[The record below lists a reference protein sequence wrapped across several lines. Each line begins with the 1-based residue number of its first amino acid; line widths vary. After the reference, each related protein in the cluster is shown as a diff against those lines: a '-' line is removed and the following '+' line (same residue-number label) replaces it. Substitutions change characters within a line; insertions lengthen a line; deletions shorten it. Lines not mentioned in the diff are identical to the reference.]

1 MALVL
6 AIPAI
11 SALQSK
17 LSRQWNCEP
26 CSHIPG
32 GVFGLH
38 AFSLIKKAQREGQVA
53 HTLREYH
60 LRYGNTIN
68 SNVLG
73 RNLIFTVDSENIQAM
88 LSNHFSSFG
97 LSTHRYAQYSP
108 FLGEGIFTSDGQAWE
123 QTRKLLRPQFAK
135 DAMPSLQWFDYH
147 FQHLMQNFASDGQP
161 FDIQEIF
168 FRLSLDTATGFLF
181 GESVES
187 LVSASQNRTGI
198 PENSVRGKSPGF
210 AEAFDHAQHICFQRS
225 AMLEFYPLINPSSFR
240 TATAVV
246 HRFINYYVNKALQC
260 GKEKDIEKDPDG
272 RYHFLCALAGHTDDP
287 KVLRDRLVNVL
298 LASRD
303 DVGSL
308 LSSIFYPL
316 ARDQVAWQKLK
327 DEVTAAVSGVGSGAL
342 RLFPPVPLNARF
354 PLHDTTLPVG
364 GGPDGQSPVFVRK
377 GQVVGYSVWSL
388 HRRPDLWGPD
398 AESFRPERW
407 QGRKQTVADFLPFNS
422 GPRVCPGQQFAV
434 VQVSHMIF
442 RAVQHLD
449 RVENADL
456 GPDLGMHPRMRQ
468 TLTMSH
474 ENGVCVR
481 VYRSSA

>member
-1 MALVL
+1 
-6 AIPAI
+6 
-11 SALQSK
+11 
-17 LSRQWNCEP
+17 
-26 CSHIPG
+26 
-32 GVFGLH
+32 
-38 AFSLIKKAQREGQVA
+38 
-53 HTLREYH
+53 
-60 LRYGNTIN
+60 
-68 SNVLG
+68 
-73 RNLIFTVDSENIQAM
+73 M

-327 DEVTAAVSGVGSGAL
+327 DEVTAAVSGAGGVTLKQIQNLPYLQGLVQESEAVPTTNPRSLFAKAKSWATQSGLSTDALISGAQTQ
-342 RLFPPVPLNARF
+342 RASGRRGGRDASRQSRTFF
-354 PLHDTTLPVG
+354 PLIPGHA
-364 GGPDGQSPVFVRK
+364 
-377 GQVVGYSVWSL
+377 SVQ
-388 HRRPDLWGPD
+388 
-398 AESFRPERW
+398 A
-407 QGRKQTVADFLPFNS
+407 
-422 GPRVCPGQQFAV
+422 QFAV

-474 ENGVCVR
+474 ENGLFCPDADIIQR
-481 VYRSSA
+481 AFN